1 MYKRQLSDSR
11 TLKEALERDKCI
23 HEYFEWEGMYHVF
36 HIDVNMPE
44 TISAFKQIANFL
56 EKYSSSIFVKLDK
69 VKYEI
74 IRVKIKTL
82 KTLNLEKYNT
92 LKSNYFFGSAFVT
105 NP

>member
-1 MYKRQLSDSR
+1 MCI
-11 TLKEALERDKCI
+11 RDRPWRSKPNFI
-23 HEYFEWEGMYHVF
+23 
-36 HIDVNMPE
+36 
-44 TISAFKQIANFL
+44 FL